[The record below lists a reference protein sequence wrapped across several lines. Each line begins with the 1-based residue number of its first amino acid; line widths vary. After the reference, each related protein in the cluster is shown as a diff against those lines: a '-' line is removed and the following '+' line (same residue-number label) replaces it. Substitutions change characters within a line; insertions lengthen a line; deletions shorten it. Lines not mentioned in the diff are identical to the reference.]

1 MRARVTLADVARL
14 AGVSKTSASMAL
26 ADSLRVAS
34 NTKALVRKAAAELG
48 YVPHFAAS
56 ALRTQRVDA
65 VAVVLPHVA
74 QHVFSH
80 PVFIDLLEGIS
91 TAANELDLSVVLST
105 ARSAEDES
113 SAYSRITRGR
123 QASGVIVAAA
133 SVHDPNPS
141 QIHQAGYPVV
151 VVGRLPRASGVAS
164 VGIDDIG
171 GAFAVTRHLI
181 EQHGAKRI
189 GHVSGPLDHQSA
201 IDKRDGYVKAVAD
214 AGLTLDPRLF
224 FEGDYEERSGRGAA
238 LSLLPHL
245 RPGDGIFFA
254 NDQMAIGA
262 LEEWRLAGLKI
273 PRDIR
278 VVSYDNHP
286 MARHAMPPLTTVAA
300 DMVAVGARAIE
311 QLHRLI
317 HGETDFAPIE
327 FPTGLIVRES
337 CGCSKGAH
345 SGPVT
350 RTPSEEQFTSGGD
363 VHA

>member
-1 MRARVTLADVARL
+1 MSARVSLADVARL

-26 ADSLRVAS
+26 SDSGRVAS
-34 NTKALVRKAAAELG
+34 ETRARVRKAAAELG

-56 ALRTQRVDA
+56 ALRTQRVDT

-80 PVFIDLLEGIS
+80 PVFIDLLEGVS

-105 ARSAEDES
+105 ARSSEDES

-141 QIHQAGYPVV
+141 RIHEAGYPVV
-151 VVGRLPRASGVAS
+151 VVGRMPRASGVAS

-171 GAFAVTRHLI
+171 GAIAVTRHLI
-181 EQHGAKRI
+181 EEHGVKRI

-201 IDKRDGYVKAVAD
+201 IDKRDGYIKAVAD

-224 FEGDYEERSGRGAA
+224 FEGDYEEASGHDAA
-238 LSLLPHL
+238 LAFLPHL
-245 RPGDGIFFA
+245 KPDDAVFFA

-262 LEEWRLAGLKI
+262 IHEWRQAGLSI
-273 PRDIR
+273 PGDVR

-286 MARHAMPPLTTVAA
+286 MSRHATPSLTTVDA
-300 DMVAVGARAIE
+300 DMVGVGAKALV
-311 QLHRLI
+311 QLHRLV
-317 HGETDFAPIE
+317 HGASNLAPIE
-327 FPTGLIVRES
+327 FPTRLIVRES
-337 CGCSKGAH
+337 CGCPKGAE
-345 SGPVT
+345 GERGA
-350 RTPSEEQFTSGGD
+350 RTPSEE
-363 VHA
+363 H